1 MSVSAGIDFNN
12 TPPNPVPYTPSK
24 DDETA
29 LVAWANEQYKKIKV
43 ARTSIERQWYINLSF
58 YYGRQNVSWIKTATA
73 SNPNS
78 FRLDTPKA
86 PAWRVRHIVNKIR
99 PTIRTELAKLTAQ
112 KPRSFVIPASNDDAD
127 IFAAQAGEQV
137 YDSFYRRKDLKQ
149 ELRDALFWTVICG
162 DGFIKDW
169 WDEEAVDKDSDQLGD
184 VIIQAETPFHV
195 LVPDFLEKNLENQPF
210 LIHASAKSEE
220 WVKTN
225 YGKLLKDRKINI
237 NTSSRPDILDSSFLN
252 LVQANKVDK
261 NQVLCLEVWV
271 KPGGHKAFPNGGM
284 FTVLGDTL
292 VQMMPQWPYEHKDY
306 PFSKFSHVPTGKFY
320 SDSVVT
326 DLVPLQREYNRT
338 VSQIIESKNRMAKPQ
353 LIAPRG
359 SVEPSKITTEPG
371 QVILYTPG
379 FTPPQ
384 PLPLQAIPPYVINEL
399 ERIQRDMD
407 DISGQHE
414 VTKGRVPPGV
424 TAATA
429 ISYLQE
435 QDDSKLSHTVDSIE
449 SGIEKIATHILS
461 HVVQFW
467 DTERIIKV
475 VGNDGSFDALCL
487 QASDL
492 RGNTDIKVE
501 AGSALPV
508 SKAAKQAF
516 VMDLMKFGWVP
527 PDKGL
532 EVLEIGG
539 ITKLYDE
546 LQTDRRQ
553 AQRENLR
560 LQRVQETPPPVDP
573 MSGQPVVDPQTGQP
587 AVAPLQVPVN
597 NWDNHMVHIATHDKF
612 RKSQAFEVM
621 SDFIKAQ
628 FEQHVNIH
636 KAMLPPMMPP
646 QDPSQ
651 QQQPGQEQLP
661 VDPSQQQGGQ
671 A

>member
-1 MSVSAGIDFNN
+1 MTSPGIVFNN
-12 TPPNPVPYTPSK
+12 TPPNPVPYRPGK
-24 DDETA
+24 DDEQA
-29 LVAWANEQYKKIKV
+29 LVAWAQEQYKKIKL
-43 ARTSIERQWYINLSF
+43 ARTTIERQWYLNLAF
-58 YYGRQNVSWIKTATA
+58 YYGRQNVAWIKAAT
-73 SNPNS
+73 STNPNS

-86 PAWRVRHIVNKIR
+86 PAWRVRHVVNKIR
-99 PTIRTELAKLTAQ
+99 PIIRTELAKLTAQ
-112 KPRSFVIPASNDDAD
+112 KPRAFVIPASNDDAD
-127 IFAAQAGEQV
+127 IFAAQAGESV
-137 YDSFYRRKDLKQ
+137 YDSFYRRKDLKI
-149 ELRDALFWTVICG
+149 ELRDALFWTIICG
-162 DGFIKDW
+162 DGYIKTW
-169 WDEEAVDKDSDQLGD
+169 WDEEAVDEDSDQLGD

-195 LVPDFLEKNLENQPF
+195 LVPDFLEKKLENQPY
-210 LIHASAKSEE
+210 LIHASAKSKE
-220 WVKTN
+220 WVEAN

-237 NTSSRPDILDSSFLN
+237 NTSSQPDILDSAFLN
-252 LVQANKVDK
+252 LVQANKVQKD
-261 NQVLCLEVWV
+261 QVLCLEVWV
-271 KPGGHKAFPNGGM
+271 KPGSHKLFPNGGM
-284 FTVLGDTL
+284 FTVLGETL
-292 VQMMPQWPYEHKDY
+292 VQMTSQWPYDHKEY
-306 PFSKFSHVPTGKFY
+306 PFAKFSHIPTGKFY

-326 DLVPLQREYNRT
+326 DLTPLQREYNRT

-379 FTPPQ
+379 FTPPA
-384 PLPLQAIPPYVINEL
+384 PLPLQAVPPYVIQEL

-449 SGIEKIATHILS
+449 SGIEKIGKHILS
-461 HVVQFW
+461 YVVQFW
-467 DTERIIKV
+467 DTERTIKV
-475 VGNDGSFDALCL
+475 VGNDGAFDAICL
-487 QASDL
+487 QASEL
-492 RGNTDIKVE
+492 RGNTDIKIE
-501 AGSALPV
+501 AGSALPT

-516 VMDLMKFGWVP
+516 IMDLMKFGWVP

-560 LQRVQETPPPVDP
+560 LQRVEETPAPIDP
-573 MSGQPVVDPQTGQP
+573 MSGQPVIDPNTGQP
-587 AVAPLQVPVN
+587 ALPPLQVPVN
-597 NWDNHMVHIATHDKF
+597 NWDNHAVHIAVHDKF

-621 SDFIKAQ
+621 SPFVKAQ
-628 FEQHVNIH
+628 FEQHVQIH
-636 KAMLPPMMPP
+636 HAMVMMQAP
-646 QDPSQ
+646 QMAPEQ
-651 QQQPGQEQLP
+651 QMPGQEQLP
-661 VDPSQQQGGQ
+661 VDPAQQQGGQ
-671 A
+671 IQ

>member
-1 MSVSAGIDFNN
+1 VTVPGIKFNN
-12 TPPNPVPYTPSK
+12 DPPYPTPWIPQK
-24 DDETA
+24 DDEAT
-29 LVAWANEQYKKIKV
+29 LVAWANEQYKKIKL
-43 ARTSIERQWYINLSF
+43 ARTNIERQWYLNLAF
-58 YYGRQNVSWIKTATA
+58 YYGRQNVSWIKAATAT
-73 SNPNS
+73 NPNS

-86 PAWRVRHIVNKIR
+86 PPWRVRHVVNKIR

-112 KPRSFVIPASNDDAD
+112 KPRAFVIPASNDDSD

-137 YDSFYRRKDLKQ
+137 YDSFFRRKDLKQ

-162 DGFIKDW
+162 DGYIKTW
-169 WDEEAVDKDSDQLGD
+169 WDDEAVDVDSDQLGD

-220 WVKTN
+220 WVNAN
-225 YGKLLKDRKINI
+225 YGKLLKERKINI
-237 NTSSRPDILDSSFLN
+237 NTTSQPDILESSFLN
-252 LVQANKVDK
+252 LVQANRVQK

-271 KPGGHKAFPNGGM
+271 KPGAHKLFPNGGM
-284 FTVLGDTL
+284 YTVLGDVV
-292 VQMMPQWPYEHKDY
+292 VQATNQWPYDHKEY
-306 PFSKFSHVPTGKFY
+306 PFAKFSHVPTGKFY

-353 LIAPRG
+353 LIAPEG
-359 SVEPSKITTEPG
+359 SVDPKKITTEPG
-371 QVILYTPG
+371 QVILYVPG
-379 FTPPQ
+379 FNPPA
-384 PLPLQAIPPYVINEL
+384 PLPLQAVPSYVINEL

-449 SGIEKIATHILS
+449 SGVEKIGKHILTY
-461 HVVQFW
+461 VVQYW
-467 DTERIIKV
+467 TTERIIKV
-475 VGNDGSFDALCL
+475 VGNDGAFDAINLK
-487 QASDL
+487 ASDL
-492 RGNTDIKVE
+492 RGNTDIKIE

-516 VMDLMKFGWVP
+516 IMDLMKFGWVP

-539 ITKLYDE
+539 ISKLYDE
-546 LQTDRRQ
+546 LQTDQRQ

-560 LQRVQETPPPVDP
+560 LQRVEQPQLDP
-573 MSGQPVVDPQTGQP
+573 MNPQQIDPQTNQP
-587 AVAPLQVPVN
+587 VPPPLQIPVN
-597 NWDNHMVHIATHDKF
+597 NWDNHAVHVQIHNKF
-612 RKSQAFEVM
+612 RKSQAFEVQP
-621 SDFIKAQ
+621 DFVKQQ
-628 FEQHVNIH
+628 FEQHVQIH
-636 KAMLPPMMPP
+636 EAMMMQQMMSQP
-646 QDPSQ
+646 QTEPGQEPGQEQTPIDPSQ
-651 QQQPGQEQLP
+651 Q
-661 VDPSQQQGGQ
+661 GGQ
-671 A
+671 F